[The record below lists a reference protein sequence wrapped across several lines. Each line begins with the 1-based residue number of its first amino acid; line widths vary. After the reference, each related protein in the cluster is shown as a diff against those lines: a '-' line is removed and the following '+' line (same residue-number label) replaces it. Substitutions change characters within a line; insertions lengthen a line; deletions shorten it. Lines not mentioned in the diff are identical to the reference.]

1 MDTNAFIE
9 KVNHAIS
16 NLTPDERY
24 LFEADMEDA
33 FDGVIVVWDGK

>member
-1 MDTNAFIE
+1 MDTNAFIQ

-16 NLTPDERY
+16 NLNSDERY

-33 FDGVIVVWDGK
+33 IDGVIEDWNGK

>member
-1 MDTNAFIE
+1 MDTNAFIQ

-16 NLTPDERY
+16 NLTSDERY

-33 FDGVIVVWDGK
+33 IDGVIADWDFK